1 MKANEKQACDTYQ
14 TFREWAK
21 DKIILGPEQVQALI
35 HQDPDVSEQF
45 GLWDQDDLELVQ
57 GNLLVLPV
65 GSGLLYVEP
74 VYLRT
79 RKVGLPSLARIV
91 VSDGRLIAM
100 DQNLN
105 LALDQLMKKSSAR
118 FTGRAK
124 GNTN

>member
-1 MKANEKQACDTYQ
+1 MARNDGDHYGELELID
-14 TFREWAK
+14 FPK

-45 GLWDQDDLELVQ
+45 GLWDQEDLELLQ

-79 RKVGLPSLARIV
+79 KKVGLPSLARIV
-91 VSDGRLIAM
+91 VSDGRLVAM
-100 DQNLN
+100 DRDLN
-105 LALDQLMKKSSAR
+105 LALDQLMKKAPPV
-118 FTGRAK
+118 
-124 GNTN
+124 